1 MTPGPFK
8 HGSAQGLWS
17 AVTRSKAPIIVKWTI
32 RRLLTVL
39 IVWIASSC
47 TVRTA
52 ALQPQFDK
60 RLERLDR
67 EREKLKRPG
76 DPVDRAKI
84 DINISEILLSLVSD
98 AVKTGEPEVVGRR
111 LNEYIETIQDAH
123 QTMMKTGRDA
133 HRKPKGF
140 KELEIALR
148 RQTRVLEDLSRSVT
162 FDQREPVDKAKQEA
176 SDIREEVLKALFG
189 EQNVS
194 GRKG

>member
-1 MTPGPFK
+1 M
-8 HGSAQGLWS
+8 QGLCS
-17 AVTRSKAPIIVKWTI
+17 AVRRSKALTIVRWTI
-32 RRLLTVL
+32 KRLFTVL

-52 ALQPQFDK
+52 SLQPQFDK

-67 EREKLKRPG
+67 EREKLKRSG

-140 KELEIALR
+140 KELEISLR
-148 RQTRVLEDLSRSVT
+148 RQIRMLDDIGRGLT
-162 FDQREPVDKAKQEA
+162 FDQREPVEKAKQQA
-176 SDIREEVLKALFG
+176 SEIRDDLLKALFG
-189 EQNVS
+189 DQNAP
-194 GRKG
+194 GRKS